1 MKGKTS
7 KQRSGR
13 KKHPLCCF
21 FISSKAGSIM
31 MLPSNKAVKQQ
42 PGTTRK
48 HDFRCK
54 ISTHTQIQIQITW
67 LENGG
72 TLGMVPLI
80 IKPIYTSYCG
90 YLLGILHGWK
100 EIGSNGI
107 HFCEVFQKR

>member
-21 FISSKAGSIM
+21 FISSKAGSTM
-31 MLPSNKAVKQQ
+31 MLPSDKAVKQ
-42 PGTTRK
+42 PGTTGNIIFDVRYQ
-48 HDFRCK
+48 
-54 ISTHTQIQIQITW
+54 HTQIQIAW
-67 LENGG
+67 LENSG

-90 YLLGILHGWK
+90 YLLGILHGETANFEEFWSFK
-100 EIGSNGI
+100 VNQIGQNSL
-107 HFCEVFQKR
+107 